1 MFTVV
6 RHAPDSIHCG
16 VVPEGTAVIIYT
28 ALQPVD
34 LQQQVIALPLILH
47 VLW

>member
-6 RHAPDSIHCG
+6 KHALDSIHCG
-16 VVPEGTAVIIYT
+16 VVWELTAVIMYT
-28 ALQPVD
+28 VMQPVD
-34 LQQQVIALPLILH
+34 LQQQMIALPLFLH